1 MEGLNE
7 DQGGVEVSNGRAK
20 PCYPVLVC
28 VDGLISSGKST
39 LLSNLKEKGFIT
51 YPEPLSEWKGQ
62 LERFYANPKKEFLNT
77 QSFILD
83 SQIKLK
89 EKLVQL
95 FYSPDKAPA
104 LLATASKSDIS
115 PEIADNLP
123 ISHSAVADPFGR
135 IAPADTDLSNDQK
148 YIFIER
154 NHISQL
160 YFIYTGLD
168 LGGLSIEEAKNFLE
182 F

>member
-104 LLATASKSDIS
+104 KLATA
-115 PEIADNLP
+115 PLG
-123 ISHSAVADPFGR
+123 AVGQRPFRGGR
-135 IAPADTDLSNDQK
+135 LRKHRQSRFRGRAPL
-148 YIFIER
+148 
-154 NHISQL
+154 
-160 YFIYTGLD
+160 
-168 LGGLSIEEAKNFLE
+168 
-182 F
+182 

>member
-95 FYSPDKAPA
+95 FYSPDKVGQRPFRGGR
-104 LLATASKSDIS
+104 LPNASKSDIS
-115 PEIADNLP
+115 SEI
-123 ISHSAVADPFGR
+123 ADPFGK
-135 IAPADTDLSNDQK
+135 IAPADTLLSNDQK

>member
-89 EKLVQL
+89 EKLVQNHSEVRLRTSSCSSSALPLEPRGRPLRYWSAYL
-95 FYSPDKAPA
+95 F
-104 LLATASKSDIS
+104 
-115 PEIADNLP
+115 
-123 ISHSAVADPFGR
+123 
-135 IAPADTDLSNDQK
+135 
-148 YIFIER
+148 
-154 NHISQL
+154 
-160 YFIYTGLD
+160 
-168 LGGLSIEEAKNFLE
+168 
-182 F
+182 

>member
-95 FYSPDKAPA
+95 FYSPDKVGQRPFRGGR
-104 LLATASKSDIS
+104 
-115 PEIADNLP
+115 
-123 ISHSAVADPFGR
+123 AVVFNTYARGYGSLTTCR
-135 IAPADTDLSNDQK
+135 
-148 YIFIER
+148 
-154 NHISQL
+154 
-160 YFIYTGLD
+160 
-168 LGGLSIEEAKNFLE
+168 
-182 F
+182 

>member
-95 FYSPDKAPA
+95 FYSRLPN
-104 LLATASKSDIS
+104 ASKSDIS
-115 PEIADNLP
+115 SEI
-123 ISHSAVADPFGR
+123 ADPFGK
-135 IAPADTDLSNDQK
+135 IAPADTHLSNDQK

-168 LGGLSIEEAKNFLE
+168 LGGLSIEEAKIFLE

>member
-83 SQIKLK
+83 SQIKFK

-95 FYSPDKAPA
+95 FYSPFRDAGA
-104 LLATASKSDIS
+104 
-115 PEIADNLP
+115 
-123 ISHSAVADPFGR
+123 ISHSAIADPFGR
-135 IAPADTDLSNDQK
+135 ITPADTDLSNDQK